1 MAAMRLLFNFL
12 IVPFFLSTF
21 VYAYS
26 SNDVKHW
33 CSQTPNPQPCEYFLT
48 NNPNHQTKPINQ
60 KTDFLKISLQL
71 AQERALIGHANT
83 LSLGTKCR
91 NQLERVAWND
101 CVDLYQQTIQK
112 LNKTL
117 DPNTKC
123 SQVDAQTWLST
134 ALTNLETCKAGFY
147 ELGVQDYVL
156 PLMSNNVTKLLSN
169 TLALNNNGESH
180 QQPSYKDGFPT
191 WVKPG
196 DRKLLQASS
205 PASQANVVVA
215 KDGSGKYTTVMA
227 AINAAPKSNSG
238 RYVIYV
244 KGGIYNEQVEI
255 KANNI
260 MLVGDGIGK
269 TIITGSQSVGGGTTT
284 FRSATVAVTGDGFIG
299 QGMTFRNTAGA
310 GNHQAVVLRS
320 GSDLS
325 VFYQCSFEGY
335 QDTLYVYSD
344 RQFYKQCDIY
354 GTVDFIFGNAAVVF
368 QNCNLYARNP
378 PNKINTITAQG
389 RTDPNQNTGISI
401 HNCVVTAASDLK
413 AVQSSVKTYLG
424 RPWQQYSRTVF
435 MKSSLDSLIDPAG
448 WLEWNGNFALTT
460 LYYGEYMNT
469 GLGSSTANRVKW
481 GGYHVITNAAEAS
494 KFSVANFI
502 AGNSWLPS
510 TRVPF
515 TAEMGL
521 LFSNFL
527 IVLFFLSTFAYGYSS
542 NDVKHWC
549 SQTPNP
555 QPCEYFLS
563 NNPNHFHKPIKHK
576 GDFLKLL
583 LQLAQERA
591 LIGHANTLSLHS
603 KCHNQLE
610 RVAWNDCVKLY
621 QLTIHKLN
629 KILDPN
635 TKCSKVDAQ
644 TWLSTALT
652 NLETCKAGFYEL
664 GVQDSLLPLMS
675 HNNLTKL
682 LSNLLALNNKG
693 ESHQEPSYKDGFPTW
708 VKQGDKK
715 LLQASSPA
723 SQANVVV
730 AKDGSGK
737 YTTVMAAINAAP
749 NYNSGRYV
757 IYVKAGI
764 YNEQVEIEANNIM
777 LIGDGIG
784 KTIITGSQSVGG
796 GSTTFNSSTV
806 GIMGEGCIAQ
816 GITFR
821 NTAGAANQQAVAL
834 RSGSDLSVF
843 YRCSFEGY
851 QDTLLTLSDRQ
862 FYRECDIYGTVD
874 FIFGNAIVVFQ
885 NCNIF
890 VRKYPETTNTIT
902 AQGRI
907 DAKQNTGFSFVNC
920 VVTVA
925 PDLKAVQSSM
935 KAYLGRPWQKYSRTV
950 FMKSYFDS
958 LIVPA
963 GWLEWNGDFALST
976 LYYGEYM
983 NTGPGSST
991 TNRVKWGGYHVI
1003 TNAAEASNFT
1013 VSNFIAG
1020 NSWLPSTGVPFTA
1033 GL

>member
-1 MAAMRLLFNFL
+1 M
-12 IVPFFLSTF
+12 
-21 VYAYS
+21 
-26 SNDVKHW
+26 
-33 CSQTPNPQPCEYFLT
+33 
-48 NNPNHQTKPINQ
+48 
-60 KTDFLKISLQL
+60 
-71 AQERALIGHANT
+71 
-83 LSLGTKCR
+83 
-91 NQLERVAWND
+91 
-101 CVDLYQQTIQK
+101 
-112 LNKTL
+112 
-117 DPNTKC
+117 
-123 SQVDAQTWLST
+123 
-134 ALTNLETCKAGFY
+134 
-147 ELGVQDYVL
+147 
-156 PLMSNNVTKLLSN
+156 
-169 TLALNNNGESH
+169 
-180 QQPSYKDGFPT
+180 
-191 WVKPG
+191 
-196 DRKLLQASS
+196 
-205 PASQANVVVA
+205 
-215 KDGSGKYTTVMA
+215 
-227 AINAAPKSNSG
+227 
-238 RYVIYV
+238 
-244 KGGIYNEQVEI
+244 
-255 KANNI
+255 
-260 MLVGDGIGK
+260 
-269 TIITGSQSVGGGTTT
+269 
-284 FRSATVAVTGDGFIG
+284 
-299 QGMTFRNTAGA
+299 
-310 GNHQAVVLRS
+310 
-320 GSDLS
+320 
-325 VFYQCSFEGY
+325 
-335 QDTLYVYSD
+335 
-344 RQFYKQCDIY
+344 
-354 GTVDFIFGNAAVVF
+354 
-368 QNCNLYARNP
+368 
-378 PNKINTITAQG
+378 
-389 RTDPNQNTGISI
+389 
-401 HNCVVTAASDLK
+401 
-413 AVQSSVKTYLG
+413 
-424 RPWQQYSRTVF
+424 
-435 MKSSLDSLIDPAG
+435 
-448 WLEWNGNFALTT
+448 
-460 LYYGEYMNT
+460 
-469 GLGSSTANRVKW
+469 
-481 GGYHVITNAAEAS
+481 
-494 KFSVANFI
+494 
-502 AGNSWLPS
+502 
-510 TRVPF
+510 
-515 TAEMGL
+515 AEMGL

-576 GDFLKLL
+576 GDFLKLS

-603 KCHNQLE
+603 KCHNQVE

-621 QLTIHKLN
+621 QQTIHKLN
-629 KILDPN
+629 KILDPK

-652 NLETCKAGFYEL
+652 NLETCQTGFYEL

-682 LSNLLALNNKG
+682 LSNLLALNNNG

-708 VKQGDKK
+708 VKPGDKK

-749 NYNSGRYV
+749 NSSSSGRRYV

-764 YNEQVEIEANNIM
+764 YNEHVEIEANNIM

-784 KTIITGSQSVGG
+784 KTIITDQQSVGG
-796 GSTTFNSSTV
+796 GRTTYSSATV
-806 GIMGEGCIAQ
+806 GIMGAGCIAQ

-821 NTAGAANQQAVAL
+821 NTAGAENRQAVAL

-851 QDTLLTLSDRQ
+851 QDTLFTFSDRQ

-874 FIFGNAIVVFQ
+874 FIFGNAVVVFQ

-890 VRKYPETTNTIT
+890 VRNHPKTINTIT
-902 AQGRI
+902 AQGRT
-907 DAKQNTGFSFVNC
+907 DAKQNTGISIVNC

-1003 TNAAEASNFT
+1003 TNAAEASKFT

-1033 GL
+1033 GAGNRFSFLLLGQWIKDLKAELALLCVAKEFLFLGRLSVHVVFCSV